1 MVDRSVMRGLGVG
14 RISETRTQKK
24 LDPEPERASRPL
36 VGFGVLID
44 NTIKRLTC
52 LHEIMSRY
60 LICGMI

>member
-1 MVDRSVMRGLGVG
+1 MGARLGPLKISTFRCQWVNRVG
-14 RISETRTQKK
+14 GGVT
-24 LDPEPERASRPL
+24 ERESRPL

-52 LHEIMSRY
+52 LHEMMSRY